1 METKGSDDLKVGRE
15 ASIFECFTQL
25 SSGDFSITDDKGR
38 YYKLDASNMTF
49 AIAENPATNTVSKAG
64 IYWSPWISNA
74 MTYKMREIE
83 KVELW
88 NKPWFRT

>member
-1 METKGSDDLKVGRE
+1 MQGSATENQEAIALNKALPVLVAKGSDDLNVGRE

-49 AIAENPATNTVSKAG
+49 AIAETRQRTPFRKPVSTG
-64 IYWSPWISNA
+64 SPWIS
-74 MTYKMREIE
+74 T
-83 KVELW
+83 
-88 NKPWFRT
+88 P